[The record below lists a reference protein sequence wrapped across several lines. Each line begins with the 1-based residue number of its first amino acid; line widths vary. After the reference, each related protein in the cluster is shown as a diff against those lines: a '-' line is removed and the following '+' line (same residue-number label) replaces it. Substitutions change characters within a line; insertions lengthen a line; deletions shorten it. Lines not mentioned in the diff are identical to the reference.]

1 MENLA
6 PRSDPPIKSICLAAP
21 RNNNLS
27 LNLVIENDK
36 IWRNPPPPR
45 QSFAKKVR
53 HQIPL
58 SEVIQKSLRLKSSLQ
73 QSGLNHVLAVV
84 IANSAL
90 QLCGTPWLPKGWS
103 KDSIRFMQTIQD
115 EILPRPVISTQF
127 DSNLGNHPFP
137 EEEQSVHPNPDVL
150 ALGIVL
156 LELFFGKPIEEYR
169 LEEDLTPEG
178 KVDVNTDYWA
188 AVRLCDDADWDV
200 HDDYRQAVKFCLN
213 WNLQGYANDFDGST
227 LYQSFYRN
235 VAWPLEKELRGYQ
248 LSVTEL
254 DKLLLESNQT
264 KHHSALP
271 KFRTGVAVSD
281 KIQDTHSRDI
291 PLHPLGL
298 SEIYPTVHE
307 AHDGEHIVSDDR
319 TLYPMSSA
327 SISDSSISR
336 QTNCKLSKG
345 ATTGAS
351 AGVLIQPEFSVAMA
365 SRTEAVEQKVS
376 KARNRKRRG
385 GNCVSS
391 LDKSNQEPHQESS
404 QGLPEIDHQ
413 AAESATNAGSRSPST
428 RRRRRKKAAQ
438 PRSNRNEFALFDD
451 KDPRVGAAGHAD
463 QWFKSLREDVF
474 PLLPKTPKQENRVKI
489 AILDTG
495 IDMTESFISM
505 NRARITTQSFLLKD
519 SKVEDTHGH
528 GTHAAAL
535 LLRVARNADI
545 FVARITEDDE
555 LSDPKTIE
563 DVRLSKLPRLD
574 EGVHN
579 S

>member
-1 MENLA
+1 
-6 PRSDPPIKSICLAAP
+6 
-21 RNNNLS
+21 
-27 LNLVIENDK
+27 
-36 IWRNPPPPR
+36 
-45 QSFAKKVR
+45 
-53 HQIPL
+53 
-58 SEVIQKSLRLKSSLQ
+58 
-73 QSGLNHVLAVV
+73 
-84 IANSAL
+84 
-90 QLCGTPWLPKGWS
+90 
-103 KDSIRFMQTIQD
+103 MQTIQD

-127 DSNLGNHPFP
+127 DSSLGNHPFP
-137 EEEQSVHPNPDVL
+137 EDEQPVHPNPDVL

-178 KVDVNTDYWA
+178 KADANTDYWA

-227 LYQSFYRN
+227 LYQSLYKN

-248 LSVTEL
+248 LSVIEL
-254 DKLLLESNQT
+254 DKLLLEPNQT

-291 PLHPLGL
+291 PLPPLDLLEG
-298 SEIYPTVHE
+298 YPTVHQ

-319 TLYPMSSA
+319 TLSPISSA
-327 SISDSSISR
+327 GISDSSISQ
-336 QTNCKLSKG
+336 QTNGKLSKG
-345 ATTGAS
+345 ATTETS
-351 AGVLIQPEFSVAMA
+351 AGISIQSKFLVAMA
-365 SRTEAVEQKVS
+365 SRTEVVEQKVS

-391 LDKSNQEPHQESS
+391 LDKPNQEPHQESS
-404 QGLPEIDHQ
+404 QGLLETVHE
-413 AAESATNAGSRSPST
+413 AAESATDARSQSPST
-428 RRRRRKKAAQ
+428 RRRRRKKAVQ
-438 PRSNRNEFALFDD
+438 PRSNRNGFALFDD
-451 KDPRVGAAGHAD
+451 KDPRVGAAGYAD

-495 IDMTESFISM
+495 IDVTESFISM
-505 NRARITTQSFLLKD
+505 NRARITTQSFLPKD

-528 GTHAAAL
+528 GTHATAL

-555 LSDPKTIE
+555 LSDPKTVE
-563 DVRLSKLPRLD
+563 DVRLSKLPKFRWSPQFLI
-574 EGVHN
+574 GSVRHFAKTR
-579 S
+579 